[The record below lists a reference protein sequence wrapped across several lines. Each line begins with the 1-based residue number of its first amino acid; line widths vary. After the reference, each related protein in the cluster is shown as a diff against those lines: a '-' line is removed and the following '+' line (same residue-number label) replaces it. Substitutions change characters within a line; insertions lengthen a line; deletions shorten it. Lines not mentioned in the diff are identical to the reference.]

1 LAPRVPVL
9 SAVPGLARFA
19 VTATRRTVSFSV
31 GTTVRVT
38 VDVVRAAASG
48 QAPGHILEDLATGA
62 GDRVRAALGFDQDG
76 DGSGR
81 GGSSGSRGSSGSGSA
96 LGQRDAPTLPEM
108 FAELLDV
115 SADVHQ
121 HQSGHPAYVRLMAE
135 LAPDEARILR
145 LFARS
150 GPQPAVDVRTK
161 RPFGVGSQLVAP
173 GITMIGLH
181 AGCAEPDRVP
191 SYLNNLF
198 RLGFIWFS
206 REAVAD
212 VDEYQVL
219 EAQPEVLAARQSA
232 GSATTVLRSIE
243 LTAFGKNF
251 CALCGLMDGNAAAA
265 RATLNETSRQ
275 LPPPDGR

>member
-1 LAPRVPVL
+1 VG
-9 SAVPGLARFA
+9 AVPGLARFA

-31 GTTVRVT
+31 GTTLRVT
-38 VDVVRAAASG
+38 VDVVRAAAAG
-48 QAPGHILEDLATGA
+48 EPPGRIIEDLAANA
-62 GDRVRAALGFDQDG
+62 GDRVRTALGFDGDS
-76 DGSGR
+76 DGSASPSGGLGR
-81 GGSSGSRGSSGSGSA
+81 REP
-96 LGQRDAPTLPEM
+96 PTLPEM
-108 FAELLDV
+108 FAELLDI

-121 HQSGHPAYVRLMAE
+121 QPVGHPAYIRLMTE

-161 RPFGVGSQLVAP
+161 RPFGVGSKLVAP
-173 GITMIGLH
+173 GITLIGLH

-212 VDEYQVL
+212 VDDYQVL
-219 EAQPEVLAARQSA
+219 EAQPEVADAIHSA
-232 GSATTVLRSIE
+232 GRATTVLRSIE

-251 CALCGLMDGNAAAA
+251 CALVGLMDGDAASA
-265 RATLNETSRQ
+265 RATVAETTRQ